1 MNRSPFRIG
10 FGYDVHRFVQ
20 GRPLMLGGVRI
31 PHTHGLL
38 GHSDADVL
46 LHAITDAVLG
56 ALAMGDIGA
65 HFPDTDPAWKDAD
78 SADLLRQVMTKVQSM
93 GYRIGNVDAT
103 VVAER
108 PKLRDHIDEIRRSIA
123 SILDVDASQISVKA
137 TTNEKMG
144 FTGREEGM
152 AVHAVALLESFQ

>member
-1 MNRSPFRIG
+1 
-10 FGYDVHRFVQ
+10 
-20 GRPLMLGGVRI
+20 MLGGLEI

-46 LHAITDAVLG
+46 LHSITDAILG

-65 HFPDTDPAWKDAD
+65 HFPDTDPEWKGAD
-78 SADLLRQVMTKVQSM
+78 SADLLRRIMVKVEKA
-93 GYRIGNVDAT
+93 GYRVGNIDAT
-103 VVAER
+103 VVTER
-108 PKLRDHIDEIRRSIA
+108 PKLRAYIDDIRKSIA
-123 SILDVDASQISVKA
+123 DILNVDLSAVSVKA

-152 AVHAVALLESFQ
+152 AVHAVALMKAIASDSSRTA